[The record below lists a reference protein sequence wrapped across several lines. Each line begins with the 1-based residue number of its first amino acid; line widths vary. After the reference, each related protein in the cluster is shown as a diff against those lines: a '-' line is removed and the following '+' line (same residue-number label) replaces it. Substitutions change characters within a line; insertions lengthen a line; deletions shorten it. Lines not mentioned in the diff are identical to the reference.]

1 MQWATLATLGMTH
14 VIQRVEHRDPQ
25 TIHAKLDEVLHALGD
40 ARIELTRI
48 TRESLE
54 EIGDDASTC
63 AKAIKPCS
71 TSGPP

>member
-1 MQWATLATLGMTH
+1 VALATLGMTL
-14 VIQRVEHRDPQ
+14 VMQRAEHRDTQ
-25 TIHAKLDEVLHALGD
+25 AIHTKLDEVLHALGN
-40 ARIELTRI
+40 ARNENSPGSS
-48 TRESLE
+48 RESLE